1 MFEGSCLCGQVKYE
15 VDCEPQPMGHCH
27 CHTCRKAHSAAFSTV
42 MSVPRAVFSWR
53 QGEDQLSSYE
63 SSPGKKRFFCSGC
76 GSQLIASRE
85 ATDYVLIRV
94 GSIDSVIKQRPKV
107 HFWCS
112 DGASWYDPEEELP
125 ILPKGVPD

>member
-1 MFEGSCLCGQVKYE
+1 
-15 VDCEPQPMGHCH
+15 MGHCH